1 LGKNGNANFASSVM
15 TIRSKAHLAVLTAN
29 FIFAVNF
36 STMKLLTAGFIP
48 AFALNLVRV
57 GVSVPLFWVLYLLNP
72 GKAGKPGFD
81 RRDAKRFVLCAIAGV
96 ALNQLLFVKG
106 LSLTLSIHGAL
117 LILATP
123 IFITA
128 MAAWLLHEAFT
139 WNKAV
144 GLAMGIGGAILLVLA
159 RSGSGSGHAPNMIL
173 GDVFIIANAI
183 SYAFYFVWVRPLINH
198 YTPVHVLRWVFTI
211 GAFFILPFGLP
222 GLLET
227 DFSVFTHLAWIS
239 LAFVVLGATFLAYLF
254 NIYALK
260 TLGPGIVG
268 SYIYTQPVFATV
280 IGVIFLHEALTFAH
294 MLSAALIAT
303 GVFVVNMK
311 LPAKQSEAE
320 NPT

>member
-1 LGKNGNANFASSVM
+1 M
-15 TIRSKAHLAVLTAN
+15 TIRTKAHMAVLSAN

-57 GVSVPLFWVLYLLNP
+57 GVSVPLFWMLYLLNP
-72 GKAGKPGFD
+72 GKAGKPGIAKSD
-81 RRDAKRFVLCAIAGV
+81 VKRFVLCAIAGV
-96 ALNQLLFVKG
+96 AINQLLFVKG

-128 MAAWLLHEAFT
+128 MAAWLLHEALT
-139 WNKAV
+139 WNKAL
-144 GLAMGIGGAILLVLA
+144 GLVLGIGGATLLVLA

-173 GDVFIIANAI
+173 GDIFIIANAI
-183 SYAFYFVWVRPLINH
+183 SYAFYFVWVRPLMNH

-222 GLLET
+222 ALLET
-227 DFSVFTHLAWIS
+227 DFGAFTSMAWIS
-239 LAFVVLGATFLAYLF
+239 LVFVVLGATFLAYLF

-260 TLGPGIVG
+260 ALGPGIVG
-268 SYIYTQPVFATV
+268 SYIYTQPVFATF
-280 IGVIFLHEALTFAH
+280 IGIIFLHEALTFTH
-294 MLSAALIAT
+294 LLSAALIAA
-303 GVFVVNMK
+303 GVFVVNVK
-311 LPAKQSEAE
+311 LPAKQAAAE